1 MLGRGVPHPRPDGAF
16 LPAGLRFQHSQ
27 QPPGVSMPPAVRT
40 DGQMADLAL
49 RPPGCIVQK
58 SGNSVRVCQTQHLPG
73 ADRLSE
79 FLIRRDAAR
88 QRVELFK

>member
-1 MLGRGVPHPRPDGAF
+1 
-16 LPAGLRFQHSQ
+16 
-27 QPPGVSMPPAVRT
+27 MPPAVRT

-49 RPPGCIVQK
+49 RPPGRVVQQAR
-58 SGNSVRVCQTQHLPG
+58 NAVRIRKAQNLSG

-79 FLIRRDAAR
+79 FLVRRDAAR

>member
-1 MLGRGVPHPRPDGAF
+1 
-16 LPAGLRFQHSQ
+16 
-27 QPPGVSMPPAVRT
+27 MPPAVRT

-58 SGNSVRVCQTQHLPG
+58 SGNSVRIHEAQHLPG
-73 ADRLSE
+73 TDRLPE
-79 FLIRRDAAR
+79 FFFRRDAAR